1 MPAAVG
7 GGGGA
12 AAVWASGETRMK
24 ANSSTKQRAG
34 FVFMEIPKWIEIR
47 DIFGVK
53 LDPVTLIFR
62 VPLNEILAIF
72 SEDRWETTSRL
83 AESSAA
89 LNNAPP
95 DVTLQ
100 KSLMG
105 GRPLSNLN
113 PYTVEV
119 YVAKDSSVVCL
130 SLVQLH
136 PNPTTMQI
144 IDALMDLRT
153 ADKDKQRPVLPH
165 PMRPHRQHAYRNFLT
180 GIIIPV
186 RSYL

>member
-12 AAVWASGETRMK
+12 AAVWASGETQMK

-34 FVFMEIPKWIEIR
+34 FVFMEIPKWIKIR

-83 AESSAA
+83 AESSAT

-105 GRPLSNLN
+105 GPLLRLHVRLWKDGIVIGNAHLDIPTLAGHVANHTIGKS
-113 PYTVEV
+113 
-119 YVAKDSSVVCL
+119 YVAYMFYKRGYAVNL
-130 SLVQLH
+130 
-136 PNPTTMQI
+136 
-144 IDALMDLRT
+144 
-153 ADKDKQRPVLPH
+153 
-165 PMRPHRQHAYRNFLT
+165 AYLANEHEDHDGFAVEIYKPDER
-180 GIIIPV
+180 
-186 RSYL
+186 R